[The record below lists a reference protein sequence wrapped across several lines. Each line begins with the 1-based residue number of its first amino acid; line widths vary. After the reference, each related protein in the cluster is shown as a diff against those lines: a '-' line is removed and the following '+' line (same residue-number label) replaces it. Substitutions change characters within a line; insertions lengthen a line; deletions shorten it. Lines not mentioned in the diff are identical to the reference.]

1 MDTKMKGMIMAGM
14 MAVSL
19 VLGIFGVLGNEWLDV
34 EADEDDDMGGFS
46 MSYGLNN
53 LAVTYDLTEFMGGM
67 AEGECDAMLEEMD
80 EDKDDGLE
88 SECKDDD
95 TLFATMSI
103 SDMCSEAEDDLAE
116 AKDDDMSDEYI
127 EESEDAKDDICATA
141 TAGTMG
147 TVGIW
152 AGLVCALVATLMF
165 VLPMAG
171 VDAMDAIP
179 DMGKMIVTW
188 GAGALML
195 IGMLL
200 WYLMLP
206 DTDSET
212 ALGLSGYLAGAAMT
226 IGLGAAATGQFIP
239 ADE

>member
-1 MDTKMKGMIMAGM
+1 MKGMIMAGM

-19 VLGIFGVLGNEWLDV
+19 VLGILGVLGNAWLDV
-34 EADEDDDMGGFS
+34 ETDEDDDMGGLS
-46 MSYGLNN
+46 MSYGLSN
-53 LAVTYDLTEFMGGM
+53 LAITYDLTEFMGGM
-67 AEGECDAMLEEMD
+67 AEGECDAMLDGMD
-80 EDKDDGLE
+80 EEDGME
-88 SECKDDD
+88 AECKDDD
-95 TLFATMSI
+95 TLFATMSL

-116 AKDDDMSDEYI
+116 AKDEGASDEYI
-127 EESEDAKDDICATA
+127 EENEKSKDDLCAT
-141 TAGTMG
+141 TSAGTMG

-152 AGLVCALVATLMF
+152 AGIVCALVATLMF

-195 IGMLL
+195 VGMLL

-206 DTDSET
+206 DTDTDT